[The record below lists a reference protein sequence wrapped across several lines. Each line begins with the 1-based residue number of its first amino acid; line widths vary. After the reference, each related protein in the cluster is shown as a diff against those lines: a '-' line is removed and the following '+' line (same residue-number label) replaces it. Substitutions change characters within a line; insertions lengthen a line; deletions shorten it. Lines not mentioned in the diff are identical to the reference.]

1 MATSIPQC
9 PRFVQNAWKKDL
21 CSNCFK
27 SREEHAA
34 ILQKI
39 KPIATTPPRVSK
51 APAKS
56 IIKMNFPSS
65 KKSKKKSVNFPQE
78 VSEVIGFG
86 GECASSTSDDDDDD
100 DIPDTINPE
109 ELVYEDDEDLQ
120 KLTKTNTEF
129 NMNNG
134 NLLGDPTA
142 NIKRSFAALK
152 LGAPQK
158 DSAGNKQTLKISI
171 TPFGGS
177 SSNSTKAASK
187 KLDIKSKSES
197 SSKSNG
203 VVLKSVIHKN
213 EETKM
218 PSTPDEVDKSPEY
231 DVKVSNEK
239 SLLEEISETL
249 LSKRIVVNESSQIS
263 TVEVNQEMPSS
274 PTKTDVIKVEIKN
287 QDSVTSAVISSDIT
301 SATINGNKRTI
312 TRGNAISKDKEKPKI
327 QVSSKNSESESD
339 QECGATSDY
348 YDVVESRNSYENI
361 PDGMMINDTKKTEEN
376 SSKENSMPN
385 KKTTTNF
392 FSNQTVS
399 DMFSMPQPVDT
410 GIKKRAESYNL
421 MDNTFV
427 SSKITSDG
435 LIVTNQNH
443 LEDALDS
450 TGSSFDSS
458 SDEEL
463 SNNRSESDSGIQ
475 IQLNINSNNSSDYED
490 IQVANE
496 INKALGKS
504 RELAGEPD
512 GRSDPDGSSETSPA
526 PALPSSPQPTHNQ
539 IDARKSFL
547 HSTVSKP
554 QVPIKPVSVNVVK
567 PFQKRN
573 AEIIMQL
580 QQVIN
585 KERHDALDPKSSAN
599 KKSRAPEP
607 PNNSAEMVSEM
618 DIIKSFKEEP
628 YGDDEPI
635 KSFKEITQAKNKFAV
650 KTNTVQ
656 IKESRSYPALNP
668 KFRSLNHLNKAHEAQ
683 EKLNK
688 FENFQPKPLTPEPA
702 PRHRYAFNKK
712 IE

>member
-39 KPIATTPPRVSK
+39 KSIATTPPRVSK

-56 IIKMNFPSS
+56 IIKINFPSS

-86 GECASSTSDDDDDD
+86 GEPASGNSDDDDDD
-100 DIPDTINPE
+100 MPDNINPE
-109 ELVYEDDEDLQ
+109 EVVYDDDEELQ
-120 KLTKTNTEF
+120 KLTKNNTEF

-158 DSAGNKQTLKISI
+158 DSSGNKQTLKISI
-171 TPFGGS
+171 TPFGANNP
-177 SSNSTKAASK
+177 SNSSKTPLK
-187 KLDIKSKSES
+187 KLEIKSKSE
-197 SSKSNG
+197 SKSNG
-203 VVLKSVIHKN
+203 VVLKSVIHKT
-213 EETKM
+213 EEIK
-218 PSTPDEVDKSPEY
+218 TPDEVDKSPEF
-231 DVKVSNEK
+231 DVKISNEK

-249 LSKRIVVNESSQIS
+249 LSKRIVVNNEAPSQTS
-263 TVEVNQEMPSS
+263 TVEV
-274 PTKTDVIKVEIKN
+274 KTDVIKVEIKN

-301 SATINGNKRTI
+301 AASINGNAKRAI

-339 QECGATSDY
+339 LECGATSDY
-348 YDVVESRNSYENI
+348 YDVVETHNSYENI
-361 PDGMMINDTKKTEEN
+361 PDGMMIDDDTQKTEEN
-376 SSKENSMPN
+376 SN
-385 KKTTTNF
+385 KKTTNF

-399 DMFSMPQPVDT
+399 EMFSMPQPAADN
-410 GIKKRAESYNL
+410 IKKRAESYNL
-421 MDNTFV
+421 MDKTFV

-435 LIVTNQNH
+435 LIVTKNH

-475 IQLNINSNNSSDYED
+475 IQLNANSNNSSDYED

-526 PALPSSPQPTHNQ
+526 PALPSSPQPTQ
-539 IDARKSFL
+539 MDARKSFL

-607 PNNSAEMVSEM
+607 PNNSNEMSEM

-635 KSFKEITQAKNKFAV
+635 KSFKEIAQAKNKFAV

-656 IKESRSYPALNP
+656 FKEPRNYPALNP

-683 EKLNK
+683 EKLEK
-688 FENFQPKPLTPEPA
+688 FEKFQPKPLTPEPA
-702 PRHRYAFNKK
+702 PRHRYVK
-712 IE
+712 IFRIILF